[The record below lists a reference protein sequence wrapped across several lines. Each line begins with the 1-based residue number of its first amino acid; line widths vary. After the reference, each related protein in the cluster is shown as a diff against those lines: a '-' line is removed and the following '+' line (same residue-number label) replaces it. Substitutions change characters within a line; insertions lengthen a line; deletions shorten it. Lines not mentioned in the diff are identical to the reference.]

1 MYTLSFQYNKKDYS
15 FSNSILIKLLGEVID
30 WLVDNGYKFTGDLHT
45 AFTRKPITVDEIKS
59 SDKSEIYMKRLRHYH
74 KMKDGRLLY
83 IGGNVEPAFNF
94 IKKMLVKFGVQD
106 STIKHTESKISKIK
120 PFSEFDDFE
129 LDDLTLVD
137 TVSKKMTFIE
147 AAQLILKQNDNTP
160 MSANE
165 IWEQIE
171 DLDLVKTKSVNPS
184 HTLNANI
191 LAYSDNSNVSKKY
204 KNKLFH
210 VVSTNPAMFIL
221 INPENEVQP
230 ATEDDEFELESP
242 TKTSAFTLPE
252 DDVLLG
258 DILPFTH
265 FRGVQS
271 QEEREKVKSTEPI
284 EPVDNPFR
292 QSVCILGKSGRGKS
306 TTIDNMLES
315 YSNMK
320 YDFIIPTAS
329 TTGLLAQF
337 SPTSGKTGG
346 GGYIPSRLGKMI
358 MDARNNPEILY
369 TAVFDECH
377 KASII
382 EMINDELL
390 QCISTERNKGNRFI
404 SLDTETES
412 LFSGLKDYR
421 GNLLLPDNF
430 GFIFL
435 SSKPDVITSNDD
447 FFRRVNIYILKK
459 VDDYNSID
467 YLDMMRETGEKD
479 KNGKPI
485 YRLNDEYFTFVEGK
499 SKEDIQQIE
508 KLNDEK

>member
-1 MYTLSFQYNKKDYS
+1 MSIINFSSFYESQKNYFFEFEFGGKKYNFQGNVLKETV
-15 FSNSILIKLLGEVID
+15 GPV
-30 WLVDNGYKFTGDLHT
+30 VDFLYENGYKFEGPLHT
-45 AFTRKPITVDEIKS
+45 SFSKKLVTMDEIIQSSWASRIKKGQFYNLKKTDKYIGIGSNILPTLEFVKLMLVNFGVDESTIKWSGFQTGPTVDE
-59 SDKSEIYMKRLRHYH
+59 
-74 KMKDGRLLY
+74 
-83 IGGNVEPAFNF
+83 
-94 IKKMLVKFGVQD
+94 
-106 STIKHTESKISKIK
+106 
-120 PFSEFDDFE
+120 
-129 LDDLTLVD
+129 DDLTLVD

-147 AAQLILKQNDNTP
+147 AAQLILKENDNTP

-230 ATEDDEFELESP
+230 ASEDDEFDLESP

-292 QSVCILGKSGRGKS
+292 QSVCILGISGAGKS
-306 TTIDNMLES
+306 YTIDEILEKDS
-315 YSNMK
+315 EQRPHK
-320 YDFIIPTAS
+320 YEFIIPSAS
-329 TTGLLAQF
+329 TTGLLSQF
-337 SPTSGKTGG
+337 SPSAKGG
-346 GGYIPSRLGKMI
+346 SGGYLPSRLGKLI
-358 MDARNNPEILY
+358 ELAYKNPKTLY
-369 TAVFDECH
+369 TVVFDECH
-377 KASII
+377 KSNVI

-390 QCISTERNKGNRFI
+390 QAISTGRNKNRFI
-404 SLDTETES
+404 SLDDETAELYPS
-412 LFSGLKDYR
+412 KVLDIR
-421 GNLLLPDNF
+421 NNIIIPDNL
-430 GFIFL
+430 GFIFI
-435 SSKPDVITSNDD
+435 SSNARIIAGNED
-447 FFRRVNIYILKK
+447 FFNRVDL
-459 VDDYNSID
+459 
-467 YLDMMRETGEKD
+467 
-479 KNGKPI
+479 
-485 YRLNDEYFTFVEGK
+485 VEIT
-499 SKEDIQQIE
+499 KEDRDLIKNINDIDKKRVTDTE
-508 KLNDEK
+508 KKYDLVSTIMAYTGRKN